1 MKHFVATSTSL
12 FPLWVILFSI
22 WAFLEPQHWS
32 NLSFLIIP
40 LLSLIMFSMGLT
52 LKVEDFFRIFKN
64 FKIIYLGILLQ
75 FLLMPLLGFLLVK
88 IFYIEQILGLGVIL
102 VGCAPGG
109 TASNVICYLAKGDV
123 ALSISLTVCS
133 TVLAVFFMPLLF
145 WLYTGSSIEIPIFQ
159 MMISIFKIVIIPV
172 TLGIILNSIGFINME
187 KIKLCLPLI
196 AVIAIVFIITIII
209 GSNSNQIFKHGPKIF
224 FTVVCHN
231 LLGIFLGF
239 YLCKKMNYTEK
250 IARTLAIEVG
260 MQNSGLATA
269 LAIKYFGP
277 LSALA
282 GAFFSIWHNISG
294 PILASFWKRKN
305 FKNNK

>member
-64 FKIIYLGILLQ
+64 LKIIYLGILLQ

-133 TVLAVFFMPLLF
+133 TVLAVFFMPSLF
-145 WLYTGSSIEIPIFQ
+145 WLYTGSSIEIPIYQ

-172 TLGIILNSIGFINME
+172 TLGIILNSLGFINME

-209 GSNSNQIFKHGPKIF
+209 GSNSNQIFKHGSKIF

-231 LLGIFLGF
+231 LLGFFLGF

>member
-12 FPLWVILFSI
+12 FPLWVILFSV
-22 WAFLEPQHWS
+22 WAFLEPQYWS

-145 WLYTGSSIEIPIFQ
+145 WLYTGSSIEIPIYQ

-172 TLGIILNSIGFINME
+172 TLGIILNSLGFINME

-209 GSNSNQIFKHGPKIF
+209 GSNSNQIFKHGAKIF

>member
-12 FPLWVILFSI
+12 FPLWVILFSV
-22 WAFLEPQHWS
+22 WAFIEPQYWS

-64 FKIIYLGILLQ
+64 FKVICLGILLQ

-123 ALSISLTVCS
+123 ALSISLTVCT

-145 WLYTGSSIEIPIFQ
+145 WLYTGSNIEIPIYQ
-159 MMISIFKIVIIPV
+159 MMISIFKIVMIPV
-172 TLGIILNSIGFINME
+172 TLGIILNSLGFINME

-209 GSNSNQIFKHGPKIF
+209 GSNSNQIFKYGPKIF
-224 FTVVCHN
+224 FIVVCHN

-239 YLCKKMNYTEK
+239 YLCKKLNYTEK

-294 PILASFWKRKN
+294 PILASIWKRKN
-305 FKNNK
+305 LD

>member
-1 MKHFVATSTSL
+1 MKHFVATSTRL
-12 FPLWVILFSI
+12 FPLWVILFSV
-22 WAFLEPQHWS
+22 WAFLEPQYWS

-145 WLYTGSSIEIPIFQ
+145 WLYTGSSIEIPIYQ

-172 TLGIILNSIGFINME
+172 TLGIILNSLGFINME

-209 GSNSNQIFKHGPKIF
+209 GSNSNQIFKHGAKIF

-239 YLCKKMNYTEK
+239 YLCKKMNYSEK

-269 LAIKYFGP
+269 LAIKYFGS

-294 PILASFWKRKN
+294 PILASFWKRKS

>member
-172 TLGIILNSIGFINME
+172 TLGIILNSLGFINME

-209 GSNSNQIFKHGPKIF
+209 GSNSNQIFKHGSKIF

-231 LLGIFLGF
+231 LLGFFLGF

-282 GAFFSIWHNISG
+282 GTFFSIWHNISG